1 MSSAS
6 SATSNS
12 MSFNK
17 VIKDFKKSLTE
28 KKTPKNLFYL
38 NRIMILVF
46 SITIILSSVDFAE
59 LSISI
64 EDLEANSYRSIMT
77 ERRSMSEIQLTTNV
91 RSLLN
96 IANGYE
102 FDRYDGLS

>member
-28 KKTPKNLFYL
+28 KKTPKNLLNL
-38 NRIMILVF
+38 NRIMMLLISF
-46 SITIILSSVDFAE
+46 MIILSSVDFAILSNSVDE
-59 LSISI
+59 L
-64 EDLEANSYRSIMT
+64 
-77 ERRSMSEIQLTTNV
+77 Q
-91 RSLLN
+91 
-96 IANGYE
+96 
-102 FDRYDGLS
+102 